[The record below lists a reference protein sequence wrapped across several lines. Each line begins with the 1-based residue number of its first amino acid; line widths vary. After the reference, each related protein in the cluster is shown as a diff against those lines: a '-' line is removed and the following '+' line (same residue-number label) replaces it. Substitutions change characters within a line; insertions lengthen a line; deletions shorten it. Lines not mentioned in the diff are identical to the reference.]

1 MLDFGF
7 FKMPTDLFLLILAI
21 FLIALQL
28 LFCFKVKNKIIS
40 IIPVGLF
47 VALTAVF
54 GVIVFVLDGW
64 DSIGC
69 LVLAI
74 WSALMALACGIGF
87 GVWWLIRKKFG
98 GNK

>member
-21 FLIALQL
+21 FLILVQL
-28 LFCFKVKNKIIS
+28 LLCLKAKSKIIRL
-40 IIPVGLF
+40 IPIGLF
-47 VALTAVF
+47 VLLTAVF
-54 GVIVFVLDGW
+54 GALIFVLDGW

-87 GVWWLIRKKFG
+87 GVWWIIRKKFG